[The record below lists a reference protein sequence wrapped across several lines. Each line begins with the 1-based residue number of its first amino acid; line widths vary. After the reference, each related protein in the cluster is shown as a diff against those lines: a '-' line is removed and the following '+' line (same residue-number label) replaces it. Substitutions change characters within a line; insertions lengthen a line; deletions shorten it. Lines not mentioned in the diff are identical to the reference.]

1 MLIDIKDKKENTRQI
16 QREDLFRIG
25 HFKTTQD
32 LSKVAVGT
40 TVKGSWPVTLTNG
53 DKFDATGTLKDYD
66 ALVKILIHRTIAKR
80 KKNNDN
86 DDKEQ
91 LV

>member
-1 MLIDIKDKKENTRQI
+1 MLIDLKDNKENIRRI
-16 QREDLFRIG
+16 QQEDLFRIG

-53 DKFDATGTLKDYD
+53 DKFDAVGTLKDYD
-66 ALVKILIHRTIAKR
+66 ALLKILIHRTIAKR
-80 KKNNDN
+80 RKAKDK
-86 DDKEQ
+86 DDKDQ